1 MESTCPNCATGVP
14 VDALHCVQC
23 GHALALDTIS
33 DQGTSDRLRELLFA
47 GGMLD
52 PANKARVLS
61 QAVTPAVEAVA
72 SPGLPSEPTPALA
85 AAPADSKSAPAASAL
100 PRTRSIVNGEPMP
113 LPGDIIDGYEIQS
126 EIGRGGMGRVYHA
139 THTVTGQEVALKM
152 LLPHLSADRR
162 VRGRFFNEARVLAKL
177 EHPSLVPLLGFIE
190 SGARAFIVMPLVKGE
205 TLDKR
210 LRRDGRMPLDVVAR
224 LFEPMCAAIEH
235 VHSHDL
241 LHRDLKPSNIIIR
254 SDNRPVITDFGI
266 ARAIGAEKVTLPGM
280 VVGTAEYLA
289 PEQASGVSRDDKRSD
304 VYSLG
309 VLLYEMVTGRV
320 PFEHPNAGEVLQ
332 RHVSALPPPP
342 RLIVPSLSEAVE
354 GVILRALEKRPD
366 DRFPSAAALGEAVV
380 EALTQ
385 PRPAAQSPAAQSP
398 AAPAPLAS
406 PVQPG
411 LTTAELA
418 SLSDGAPPVSHRGDR
433 PFARLAL
440 FLLGLAALGAALGA
454 GLKWLSK

>member
-1 MESTCPNCATGVP
+1 M
-14 VDALHCVQC
+14 DALHCVQC

-33 DQGTSDRLRELLFA
+33 DHGTSDRLREFLFA

-52 PANKARVLS
+52 PANQARALT
-61 QAVTPAVEAVA
+61 QAQTPVVEAA
-72 SPGLPSEPTPALA
+72 PAPGLPSEPTPALA
-85 AAPADSKSAPAASAL
+85 AAPGDSKSGPTASAL

-139 THTVTGQEVALKM
+139 THTVTGQDVALKM

-210 LRRDGRMPLDVVAR
+210 LRRDGRMSLDVIAR
-224 LFEPMCAAIEH
+224 LFEAMCGAIEH

-254 SDNRPVITDFGI
+254 SDDRPVITDFGI

-309 VLLYEMVTGRV
+309 VLLYEMVTGRL

-332 RHVSALPPPP
+332 RHVNALPPPP
-342 RLIVPSLSEAVE
+342 RLIVPSLPEAVE

-366 DRFPSAAALGEAVV
+366 DRFPSAAALGEAAVN
-380 EALTQ
+380 ALTTGA
-385 PRPAAQSPAAQSP
+385 PPAPPSASLTPAPPPTQSP
-398 AAPAPLAS
+398 
-406 PVQPG
+406 

-418 SLSDGAPPVSHRGDR
+418 SLSDVAPPVSHTGDR
-433 PFARLAL
+433 PFVRLAL

>member
-1 MESTCPNCATGVP
+1 M
-14 VDALHCVQC
+14 
-23 GHALALDTIS
+23 
-33 DQGTSDRLRELLFA
+33 LFA

-52 PANKARVLS
+52 PANKARVLT
-61 QAVTPAVEAVA
+61 QAQTPVVEAV
-72 SPGLPSEPTPALA
+72 A
-85 AAPADSKSAPAASAL
+85 AAPADSKSEPSTSAL

-224 LFEPMCAAIEH
+224 LFEPMCAALEH

-254 SDNRPVITDFGI
+254 SDDRPVITDFGI

-332 RHVSALPPPP
+332 RHVNALPPPP

-354 GVILRALEKRPD
+354 AVILRALEKRPD
-366 DRFPSAAALGEAVV
+366 ARFPSAAALGQAAV
-380 EALTQ
+380 EALTTGA
-385 PRPAAQSPAAQSP
+385 P
-398 AAPAPLAS
+398 PAPPSAS
-406 PVQPG
+406 LTPAPPPVQPG

-418 SLSDGAPPVSHRGDR
+418 SLSDVAPPVSHTGDR
-433 PFARLAL
+433 PFVRLAL

>member
-1 MESTCPNCATGVP
+1 M
-14 VDALHCVQC
+14 
-23 GHALALDTIS
+23 
-33 DQGTSDRLRELLFA
+33 LFA

-52 PANKARVLS
+52 PANKARALT
-61 QAVTPAVEAVA
+61 QAQTPVVEAV
-72 SPGLPSEPTPALA
+72 A
-85 AAPADSKSAPAASAL
+85 AAPADSKSEPSTSAL

-190 SGARAFIVMPLVKGE
+190 SGARAFIVMPLIKGE

-254 SDNRPVITDFGI
+254 SDDRPVITDFGI

-332 RHVSALPPPP
+332 RHVNALPPPP

-354 GVILRALEKRPD
+354 AVILRALEKRPD
-366 DRFPSAAALGEAVV
+366 ARFPSAAALGQAAV
-380 EALTQ
+380 EALTTGA
-385 PRPAAQSPAAQSP
+385 PPAPPSASLTP
-398 AAPAPLAS
+398 APAPPPTQSL
-406 PVQPG
+406 

-418 SLSDGAPPVSHRGDR
+418 SLSDVAPPVSHTGDR
-433 PFARLAL
+433 PFVRLAL